1 MDTKL
6 TLKLDA
12 EVISRA
18 KEFAKV
24 RKISLSRLI
33 ESYLDALTGK
43 DTESFKSTPLIEG
56 LSGVIKLPD
65 DFDYRKEM
73 GDHLERKHK

>member
-18 KEFAKV
+18 KYYAKK
-24 RKISLSRLI
+24 RKTSLSRMI
-33 ESYLDALTGK
+33 ESYLDSLTRG
-43 DTESFKSTPLIEG
+43 EEEYVPGTPLVDQ

-65 DFDYRKEM
+65 EFDYKE
-73 GDHLERKHK
+73 DRLDFLQNKHA